1 MDAVSAAAVFGLS
14 AGALFFAVM
23 MWPRV
28 QAAFEPSVSAA
39 ADARAER
46 LAREHVRA
54 VLEELMSSGELGDAS
69 NVPSVPTDRTE
80 DTPRT
85 PQDGG
90 KIGQDELLTKYQA
103 LRAMGL
109 TREQGKTICTLAGW
123 PMNNGLWAKAAPAQG
138 QPVAV
143 DQELVLTPK
152 EVSGFV
158 VSRVDVPRSDELR
171 ELHQS

>member
-1 MDAVSAAAVFGLS
+1 MDAVSAAAAFGLS

-28 QAAFEPSVSAA
+28 QAALGPSVSAA

-46 LAREHVRA
+46 LAREQVRA
-54 VLEELMSSGELGDAS
+54 VLEELMSSGELGAAQD
-69 NVPSVPTDRTE
+69 VLSVSTDRTE

-85 PQDGG
+85 AQDGD
-90 KIGQDELLTKYQA
+90 KLGQDELLARYKA
-103 LRAMGL
+103 LRLMGL
-109 TREQGKTICTLAGW
+109 TREQGKTICALAGW
-123 PMNNGLWAKAAPAQG
+123 PMNNGLWAKAAPAQV

-171 ELHQS
+171 ELQQS